1 MFFTMLPADTGLFKI
16 KNRTNPTKSS
26 QSILRSDKAD
36 GTGKLAPF
44 LKDAIAPCS
53 STETPKALPLPS
65 YSTRHDSGSASRKEG
80 FRQGSLRLGV
90 NFSPESADL
99 RTVAVDTPTGQDAT
113 ERIQRLIDELKRLP
127 AQPNAAMRVL
137 WALDDSSTS
146 AGELARLVEAD
157 PALSARIMQL
167 ANTAQYGLF
176 RRVSSAAHAIMVV
189 GFVTVRAL
197 AVGSACGLFVDKKR
211 SVPDGFW
218 AHSAATA
225 AAASVLAEFT
235 NAALCDAFSAGIL
248 HDIGIALLF
257 RESPDD
263 YDKVIATVIE
273 EQRPLEEVETQILGI
288 SHTGVAEAVL
298 TAWNFPTPFVEAL
311 ASHHQAPADVN
322 ALGKSVIAGRMFAN
336 RLGYTM
342 TYDENIDDEIITACT
357 GLEGERIDGVAE
369 RVQEQIDE
377 LAALFAW

>member
-1 MFFTMLPADTGLFKI
+1 MDSM
-16 KNRTNPTKSS
+16 
-26 QSILRSDKAD
+26 
-36 GTGKLAPF
+36 
-44 LKDAIAPCS
+44 AIS
-53 STETPKALPLPS
+53 
-65 YSTRHDSGSASRKEG
+65 
-80 FRQGSLRLGV
+80 
-90 NFSPESADL
+90 
-99 RTVAVDTPTGQDAT
+99 TPTQGAS
-113 ERIQRLIDELKRLP
+113 ERIQRLVDELKRLP

-218 AHSAATA
+218 SHSAATA
-225 AAASVLAEFT
+225 AAASVVAEFT
-235 NAALCDAFSAGIL
+235 GAAMCDAFSAGIL

-257 RESPDD
+257 REDPDD
-263 YDKVIATVIE
+263 YDKVIELVEKDGADLEVTE
-273 EQRPLEEVETQILGI
+273 EQFLGVN
-288 SHTGVAEAVL
+288 HTWVAKAVL
-298 TAWNFPTPFVEAL
+298 EAWNFPQPFVEAIS
-311 ASHHQAPADVN
+311 SHHLLPENVDPLSKA
-322 ALGKSVIAGRMFAN
+322 VIAGRSYAN
-336 RLGYTM
+336 RLGYVM
-342 TYDENIDDEIITACT
+342 TYDEPTDDTVITQCT
-357 GLEGERIDGVAE
+357 GLEGERIEEIGQ

-377 LAALFAW
+377 LAALFSW

>member
-1 MFFTMLPADTGLFKI
+1 MGTTSPAT
-16 KNRTNPTKSS
+16 
-26 QSILRSDKAD
+26 
-36 GTGKLAPF
+36 
-44 LKDAIAPCS
+44 DA
-53 STETPKALPLPS
+53 
-65 YSTRHDSGSASRKEG
+65 G
-80 FRQGSLRLGV
+80 
-90 NFSPESADL
+90 
-99 RTVAVDTPTGQDAT
+99 

-211 SVPDGFW
+211 SVPNGFW

-225 AAASVLAEFT
+225 AAASVLSEHT
-235 NAALCDAFSAGIL
+235 NAAMCDAFSAGIL

-263 YDKVIATVIE
+263 YDKVIDIVKNE
-273 EQRPLEEVETQILGI
+273 SRPICEVEEEHLGV
-288 SHTGVAEAVL
+288 SHAWVAQAVL
-298 TAWNFPTPFVEAL
+298 EAWNFPVPFVEAL
-311 ASHHQAPADVN
+311 SSHHLTPEEVSP
-322 ALGKSVIAGRMFAN
+322 LGKSIIAGRLFAN
-336 RLGYTM
+336 RLGFTM
-342 TYDENIDDEIITACT
+342 DYDEPVDDEIIMECT
-357 GLEGERIDGVAE
+357 GIKAEDLDATGERI
-369 RVQEQIDE
+369 QSQIDE